1 MNSEPAF
8 GQVLYGINNIYTVE
22 VDGRLLQC
30 RIKGKVLKTENSVY
44 NPIAVGDFVTL
55 QADPLSKDVAWI
67 VERRPRTSSLIRWNK
82 KRKAVQVLA
91 ANADVLV
98 CVSSTQS
105 PPFRPRFIDRL
116 LVSSYRLH
124 SMIVINKADLKMSPE
139 AKDRI
144 QNYKKIG
151 YRVVLTSALS
161 GRGVSELRRRIRGQT
176 AVFFGQSGVG
186 KSTLLNKMFPDLD
199 LAIGDIS
206 AKHDRGTHTTSNACL
221 IVTKEGY
228 RIIDTP
234 GIRELEIAG
243 VEPRDLAFYFPEF
256 VPVAENCS
264 YPSCRHLDEPGCTVR
279 LAVERGDIHP
289 DRYESYLRIYDDVEA
304 FTNAFHGSPYS

>member
-1 MNSEPAF
+1 MSSQAPV

-22 VDGRLLQC
+22 LEGSLLQC
-30 RIKGKVLKTENSVY
+30 RIKGKVLKTETNVY
-44 NPIAVGDFVTL
+44 NPIAVGDFVSL
-55 QADPLSKDVAWI
+55 QEDPLSKDVAWI

-98 CVSSTQS
+98 CVSSIQS
-105 PPFRPRFIDRL
+105 PPFRPRFIDRV
-116 LVSSYRLH
+116 LVSANRLH
-124 SMIVINKADLKMSPE
+124 PIIVINKSDLKMNP
-139 AKDRI
+139 AVKDRI

-151 YRVVLTSALS
+151 YRVVQTSALN
-161 GRGVSELRRRIRGQT
+161 GRGTSELRRRIRGQT

-206 AKHDRGTHTTSNACL
+206 AKYDRGTHTTSNAGL
-221 IVTKEGY
+221 IITTDGY

-264 YPSCRHLDEPGCTVR
+264 YPSCRHLGEPGCAVL

-289 DRYESYLRIYDDVEA
+289 DRYESYLRIYEDVEA
-304 FTNAFHGSPYS
+304 FTNDFHGSPYS

>member
-1 MNSEPAF
+1 VISEAPV

-22 VDGRLLQC
+22 VEGSLLQC
-30 RIKGKVLKTENSVY
+30 RIKGKVLKTETNVY

-55 QADPLSKDVAWI
+55 QEDPLSKDVAWI
-67 VERRPRTSSLIRWNK
+67 LERRPRTSSLIRWNK

-98 CVSSTQS
+98 CVSSIQS
-105 PPFRPRFIDRL
+105 PPFRPRFIDRV

-124 SMIVINKADLKMSPE
+124 PIIVINKSDLKMT
-139 AKDRI
+139 AAVKDRI

-151 YRVVLTSALS
+151 YRVVQTSALN
-161 GRGVSELRRRIRGQT
+161 GRGTSELRRRIRGQT

-206 AKHDRGTHTTSNACL
+206 AKYDRGTHTTSNAGL
-221 IVTKEGY
+221 IITTDGY

-256 VPVAENCS
+256 VPVAEKCS
-264 YPSCRHLDEPGCTVR
+264 YPSCRHLDEPGCAVL

-289 DRYESYLRIYDDVEA
+289 DRYESYLRIYEDVEA
-304 FTNAFHGSPYS
+304 FTNNFHGSPYS

>member
-1 MNSEPAF
+1 VISEAPV

-22 VDGRLLQC
+22 VEGSLLQC
-30 RIKGKVLKTENSVY
+30 RIKGKVLKTETNVY

-55 QADPLSKDVAWI
+55 QEDPLSKDVAWI
-67 VERRPRTSSLIRWNK
+67 LERRPRTSSLIRWNK

-98 CVSSTQS
+98 CVSSIQS
-105 PPFRPRFIDRL
+105 PPFRPRFIDRV

-124 SMIVINKADLKMSPE
+124 PIIVINKSDLKMT
-139 AKDRI
+139 AAVKDRI

-151 YRVVLTSALS
+151 YRVVQTSALN
-161 GRGVSELRRRIRGQT
+161 GRGTSELRRRIRGQT

-206 AKHDRGTHTTSNACL
+206 AKYDRGTHTTSNAGL
-221 IVTKEGY
+221 IITTDGY

-256 VPVAENCS
+256 VPVAEKCS
-264 YPSCRHLDEPGCTVR
+264 YPGCRHLDEPGCAVL

-289 DRYESYLRIYDDVEA
+289 DRYESYLRIYEDVEA
-304 FTNAFHGSPYS
+304 FTNNFHGSPYS

>member
-1 MNSEPAF
+1 VSSEASV

-22 VDGRLLQC
+22 LEGSLLQC
-30 RIKGKVLKTENSVY
+30 RIKGKVLKTETNVY
-44 NPIAVGDFVTL
+44 NPIAVGDFVSL
-55 QADPLSKDVAWI
+55 QEDPLSKDVAWI
-67 VERRPRTSSLIRWNK
+67 IERRPRTSSLIRWNK

-98 CVSSTQS
+98 CVSSIQS
-105 PPFRPRFIDRL
+105 PPFRPRFIDRV
-116 LVSSYRLH
+116 LVSAHRLH
-124 SMIVINKADLKMSPE
+124 PIIVINKSDLKMSP
-139 AKDRI
+139 AVKDRI

-151 YRVVLTSALS
+151 YRVVQTSALN
-161 GRGVSELRRRIRGQT
+161 GRGTSELRRRIRGQT

-206 AKHDRGTHTTSNACL
+206 AKYDRGTHTTSNAGL
-221 IVTKEGY
+221 IITTEGY

-264 YPSCRHLDEPGCTVR
+264 YPRCRHMGEPGCAVL

-289 DRYESYLRIYDDVEA
+289 DRYESYLRIYEDVEA
-304 FTNAFHGSPYS
+304 FTNDFHGSPYS